1 MISNPKVIVMP
12 RGKGDFSIAV
22 TDGSDDFR
30 DAVLMVAAGNKQDS
44 GEDFVD
50 TMESVLYFAAKR
62 ILELEEST
70 PALTE

>member
-12 RGKGDFSIAV
+12 REKGDFSIAV

-30 DAVLMVAAGNKQDS
+30 DAVLMVAAGNKQD

-50 TMESVLYFAAKR
+50 TMETVLYFAAKR
-62 ILELEEST
+62 ILELEKST
-70 PALTE
+70 PNQPE

>member
-44 GEDFVD
+44 EDFVD

-62 ILELEEST
+62 ILELEKST
-70 PALTE
+70 PNQPE